1 MFKKLGAVLIC
12 LPLIFGLTSCS
23 QSSNNPDDSK
33 SIKVGTSPGPYS
45 QLFKDAVAPILQN
58 QGYKI
63 EYQDF
68 SVLKQA
74 DVALNEGS
82 IDLNVDQHTAY
93 MQVFNKEEN
102 AKLAAIT
109 EIPTVPAGLY
119 SSRHHS
125 LDDVADGHT
134 VAIPQDAS
142 NQSRAY
148 NILAAAGWITLK
160 PDANLALVTEND
172 IADNP
177 HNLDI
182 KPMDSATIPRSLP
195 DLDWAVI
202 PGSISYSSKVDS
214 QLELFQEKLRP
225 ELILVATTTE
235 DKVNSQW
242 AQAVREAYASQE
254 FKDYMKKHNDN
265 NYWYVP

>member
-1 MFKKLGAVLIC
+1 
-12 LPLIFGLTSCS
+12 
-23 QSSNNPDDSK
+23 
-33 SIKVGTSPGPYS
+33 
-45 QLFKDAVAPILQN
+45 LQN

-68 SVLKQA
+68 SVLTQA

-125 LDDVADGHT
+125 LNDVADGHT

-148 NILAAAGWITLK
+148 NILAATGWITLK

-235 DKVNSQW
+235 DKVDSQW